1 MDARRLVL
9 ALLAALLVAGGA
21 VVAVLKF
28 AGLNKPQQQTN
39 DIVAAARPIGAGSVL
54 TKDDLTTIQWPVN
67 LPLTGK
73 FAKANLDDLVKD
85 QRVVLYPL
93 DISEPILEHD
103 LAISGSGIGLVT
115 KIPSG
120 MRAVSVR
127 SNEVVGVAGFL
138 YPGSHVDVL
147 ASFRPVEG
155 NALPVTQTIL
165 QDVEVITAGQKSQP
179 DPSGKPETVNVVT
192 LLLNPVDAEK
202 LILATNQATIQFV
215 LRNGADKDKPQT
227 KPVSTY
233 EMMGA
238 TPPPKQ
244 TNEVAQQVAV
254 RRTRP
259 RIERKDVE
267 TPKATE
273 TVKVEIYK
281 GEAKTEQI
289 FPSSAVPK

>member
-9 ALLAALLVAGGA
+9 ALLAALFVAAGA

-28 AGLNKPQQQTN
+28 SGLNKPQEQRVE
-39 DIVAAARPIGAGSVL
+39 IVAASRPIAAGSPL
-54 TKDDLTTIQWPVN
+54 TKDDLATIQWPVN

-73 FAKANLDDLVKD
+73 ILTDKEDDLVKD

-103 LAISGSGIGLVT
+103 LAISGSGMGLVT
-115 KIPSG
+115 KIPTG

-147 ASFRPVEG
+147 ATFRPEG
-155 NALPVTQTIL
+155 NNTQPLTQTIL

-179 DPSGKPETVNVVT
+179 DPQGKPETVNVVT
-192 LLLNPVDAEK
+192 LLLSPVDSEK

-215 LRNGADKDKPQT
+215 LRNGADKDKPVTQ
-227 KPVSTY
+227 PVTTY
-233 EMMGA
+233 ELTGG
-238 TPPPKQ
+238 TPPPKPTTQ
-244 TNEVAQQVAV
+244 VAQQVAV
-254 RRTRP
+254 RRP
-259 RIERKDVE
+259 RRRTEIDRVE
-267 TPKATE
+267 APKAPDSVT
-273 TVKVEIYK
+273 VEIYK
-281 GEAKTEQI
+281 GVTKTDEK
-289 FPSSAVPK
+289 FPSGTVPK